1 MKNSALKFLIILF
14 CFFINV
20 GFGYCQKMEEL
31 SNVKITDSIYSIVEQ
46 EAIFPGGNA
55 ALLKHIQ
62 HNLVFPDGY
71 GDIDIVGKVY
81 VRFVVR
87 KTGFC
92 TDFQLLRG
100 IEDRKLESSVIDMLK
115 KMPLWSP
122 AKVKGKDVDS
132 YYVLP
137 VKICFE

>member
-1 MKNSALKFLIILF
+1 
-14 CFFINV
+14 
-20 GFGYCQKMEEL
+20 MEEL
-31 SNVKITDSIYSIVEQ
+31 SNVKITDSIYSIVEE

-81 VRFVVR
+81 VKFVVR
-87 KTGFC
+87 KTGLC
-92 TDFQLLRG
+92 TDFQVLRG

-115 KMPLWSP
+115 KMPLWIP
-122 AKVKGKDVDS
+122 AKVKGKNVDS
-132 YYVLP
+132 YNILP
-137 VKICFE
+137 VQICFE

>member
-1 MKNSALKFLIILF
+1 
-14 CFFINV
+14 
-20 GFGYCQKMEEL
+20 MEEL

-115 KMPLWSP
+115 KCLFGVQQKLKERM
-122 AKVKGKDVDS
+122 
-132 YYVLP
+132 
-137 VKICFE
+137 